1 MKTVYFN
8 AAVHCRPHANVLTFP
23 ERRNR
28 LVDGTAL
35 PLCTPESLE
44 DYEVCQ
50 TSDVRAVSAALPEV
64 TAEVVKEEPLCSLEM
79 VIAWADAAASIVL
92 VVGSLMLVWVLMSE
106 VRPIMPML
114 VLWVL
119 HVLDLVSWCWCC
131 WWFLWFVR

>member
-44 DYEVCQ
+44 DYEACEAYDVRAAYEVCQ
-50 TSDVRAVSAALPEV
+50 TSAALPEV
-64 TAEVVKEEPLCSLEM
+64 TAEVVKEEPLCSLET

-92 VVGSLMLVWVLMSE
+92 AVGTILVLMM
-106 VRPIMPML
+106 IL
-114 VLWVL
+114 
-119 HVLDLVSWCWCC
+119 
-131 WWFLWFVR
+131 

>member
-64 TAEVVKEEPLCSLEM
+64 TAEVVKEEPLCSLET

-92 VVGSLMLVWVLMSE
+92 AVGTILVLMM
-106 VRPIMPML
+106 IL
-114 VLWVL
+114 
-119 HVLDLVSWCWCC
+119 
-131 WWFLWFVR
+131 

>member
-35 PLCTPESLE
+35 PLCPPETRE
-44 DYEVCQ
+44 DCETCEACETYEVR
-50 TSDVRAVSAALPEV
+50 DVRAVSAALPEV
-64 TAEVVKEEPLCSLEM
+64 TAEVVKEEPLCSLET

-92 VVGSLMLVWVLMSE
+92 AVGTILVLMM
-106 VRPIMPML
+106 IL
-114 VLWVL
+114 
-119 HVLDLVSWCWCC
+119 
-131 WWFLWFVR
+131 

>member
-35 PLCTPESLE
+35 PLCPPDTRE
-44 DYEVCQ
+44 DYEACETCEACEACETYEVR
-50 TSDVRAVSAALPEV
+50 DVRAVSAALPEV
-64 TAEVVKEEPLCSLEM
+64 TAEVVKEEALCSLET

-92 VVGSLMLVWVLMSE
+92 AVGTILVLMM
-106 VRPIMPML
+106 IL
-114 VLWVL
+114 
-119 HVLDLVSWCWCC
+119 
-131 WWFLWFVR
+131 